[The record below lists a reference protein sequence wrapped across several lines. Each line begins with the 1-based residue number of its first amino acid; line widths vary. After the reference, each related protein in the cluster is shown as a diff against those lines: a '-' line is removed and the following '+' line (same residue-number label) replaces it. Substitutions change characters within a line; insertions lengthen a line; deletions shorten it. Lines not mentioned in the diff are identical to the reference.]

1 MLSKEEFKAK
11 VISLS
16 EKAGD
21 NEEIMNGLKELQDS
35 YNESID
41 ASAAQGTGAAEGEQ
55 KPANTYTD
63 ADVMDKDGKRWS
75 EKYSELKDEYRN
87 RFFGGGDTPKKEDQP
102 IDVPGEPGDRKS
114 TRLNSSHRHT
124 SRMPSSA

>member
-16 EKAGD
+16 EKAVA

-87 RFFGGGDTPKKEDQP
+87 RFFGGGDTPKKEEPP
-102 IDVPGEPGDRKS
+102 IDVPGEPGNASDDPANITLDDLFTER
-114 TRLNSSHRHT
+114 T
-124 SRMPSSA
+124 

>member
-41 ASAAQGTGAAEGEQ
+41 AAPAGA
-55 KPANTYTD
+55 T
-63 ADVMDKDGKRWS
+63 
-75 EKYSELKDEYRN
+75 
-87 RFFGGGDTPKKEDQP
+87 
-102 IDVPGEPGDRKS
+102 
-114 TRLNSSHRHT
+114 
-124 SRMPSSA
+124 

>member
-87 RFFGGGDTPKKEDQP
+87 RFFGGGDTPKKEEPP
-102 IDVPGEPGDRKS
+102 IDVPGEPGNASDAPANITLDDLFTER
-114 TRLNSSHRHT
+114 T
-124 SRMPSSA
+124 

>member
-11 VISLS
+11 VISIS

-87 RFFGGGDTPKKEDQP
+87 RFFGGGDTPKKEEPP
-102 IDVPGEPGDRKS
+102 IDVPGEPGNASDDPANITLDDLFVER
-114 TRLNSSHRHT
+114 T
-124 SRMPSSA
+124 

>member
-41 ASAAQGTGAAEGEQ
+41 ASAAQGTGATEGEQ

-87 RFFGGGDTPKKEDQP
+87 RFFGGGDTPKKEEPP
-102 IDVPGEPGDRKS
+102 IDVPGEPGNASDDPANITLDDLFTER
-114 TRLNSSHRHT
+114 T
-124 SRMPSSA
+124 

>member
-87 RFFGGGDTPKKEDQP
+87 RFFGGGDTPKKEEKP
-102 IDVPGEPGDRKS
+102 IDVPGKPGDASDDPANITLDDLFTER
-114 TRLNSSHRHT
+114 T
-124 SRMPSSA
+124 

>member
-87 RFFGGGDTPKKEDQP
+87 RFFGGGDTPKKEEPP
-102 IDVPGEPGDRKS
+102 IDVPGEPGNASDDPANITLDELFTERQS
-114 TRLNSSHRHT
+114 
-124 SRMPSSA
+124 

>member
-87 RFFGGGDTPKKEDQP
+87 RFFGGGDTPKKEEPP
-102 IDVPGEPGDRKS
+102 IDVPGEPGNASDDPANITLDDLFTERQS
-114 TRLNSSHRHT
+114 
-124 SRMPSSA
+124 

>member
-41 ASAAQGTGAAEGEQ
+41 ASAVQGTGAAEGEQ

-87 RFFGGGDTPKKEDQP
+87 RFFGGGDTPKKEEPP
-102 IDVPGEPGDRKS
+102 IDVPGEPGNASDDPANITLDDLFTER
-114 TRLNSSHRHT
+114 T
-124 SRMPSSA
+124 

>member
-87 RFFGGGDTPKKEDQP
+87 RFFGGGDTPKKEEPP
-102 IDVPGEPGDRKS
+102 IDVPGEPGNASDDPANITLDDLFVER
-114 TRLNSSHRHT
+114 T
-124 SRMPSSA
+124 

>member
-55 KPANTYTD
+55 KPTNTYTD

-87 RFFGGGDTPKKEDQP
+87 RFFGGGDTPKKEEPP
-102 IDVPGEPGDRKS
+102 IDVPGEPGDASDDPANITLDDLFVER
-114 TRLNSSHRHT
+114 T
-124 SRMPSSA
+124 

>member
-87 RFFGGGDTPKKEDQP
+87 RFFGGGDTPKKEDPP
-102 IDVPGEPGDRKS
+102 IDVPGEPGNASDDPANITLDDLFTER
-114 TRLNSSHRHT
+114 T
-124 SRMPSSA
+124 

>member
-87 RFFGGGDTPKKEDQP
+87 RFFGGGDTPKKEEPP
-102 IDVPGEPGDRKS
+102 IDVPGEPGNASDDPANITLDDLFIERQS
-114 TRLNSSHRHT
+114 
-124 SRMPSSA
+124 

>member
-1 MLSKEEFKAK
+1 MLSKEEFAK
-11 VISLS
+11 EVMAIS
-16 EKAGD
+16 KNTGD
-21 NEEIMNGLKELQDS
+21 FPEIMDSLKKLQDS

-75 EKYSELKDEYRN
+75 EKYSDLKDEYRN
-87 RFFGGGDTPKKEDQP
+87 RFFGGGDTPKKEDPP
-102 IDVPGEPGDRKS
+102 IDVPGEPGNASDDPANITLDDLFTER
-114 TRLNSSHRHT
+114 T
-124 SRMPSSA
+124 

>member
-87 RFFGGGDTPKKEDQP
+87 RFFGGGDTPKKEEPP
-102 IDVPGEPGDRKS
+102 IDVPGEPGNASDDPANITLDDLFTER
-114 TRLNSSHRHT
+114 T
-124 SRMPSSA
+124 

>member
-41 ASAAQGTGAAEGEQ
+41 ASAAQETGAAEGEQ

-87 RFFGGGDTPKKEDQP
+87 RFFGGGDTPKKEEPP
-102 IDVPGEPGDRKS
+102 IDVPGEPGNASDDPANITLDDLFTER
-114 TRLNSSHRHT
+114 T
-124 SRMPSSA
+124 